1 MAAFALR
8 WILMADAVSVVIPG
22 AKSRAQA
29 ESNVAASTLAA
40 LPPETMQALHSIY
53 VERIAPL
60 VHHRW

>member
-1 MAAFALR
+1 
-8 WILMADAVSVVIPG
+8 VSVVIPG

-29 ESNVAASTLAA
+29 ESNAAASTLAA

-53 VERIAPL
+53 VEKIAPH